1 MKSYTCKMCGAKLIV
16 NNSINFTNCLY
27 CGNSIAIIDEELQD
41 LNIKKIIPFTIEKEE
56 AIESYRKIL
65 GKEIIE
71 AKKVYVPVRLCNF
84 DFDYLL
90 YYEYRVEH
98 SDSDG
103 GSSYSY
109 YDAETLIDGFVNNEF
124 VFGNSKVDNVLLVD
138 EIRKQ
143 ARLDY
148 DPVLLKDVS
157 IECSNFDDSNLIK
170 RKLEQDVRKFG
181 RSKILRDISAVYSE
195 NYFIYG
201 INYEPFTTLIPVYIV
216 KTTNGEIYNYP
227 GVNPD
232 RALKISN
239 SSKIR
244 RYISIP
250 LIIQF
255 IIYFYKCM
263 TDLSFQD
270 NIGSKG
276 YFLSTVIFVVG
287 LCLFFSSFGK
297 KKQLMRTQHD
307 NYSYN
312 KYDYG
317 DHRKNVK

>member
-1 MKSYTCKMCGAKLIV
+1 M
-16 NNSINFTNCLY
+16 
-27 CGNSIAIIDEELQD
+27 
-41 LNIKKIIPFTIEKEE
+41 
-56 AIESYRKIL
+56 
-65 GKEIIE
+65 
-71 AKKVYVPVRLCNF
+71 
-84 DFDYLL
+84 
-90 YYEYRVEH
+90 
-98 SDSDG
+98 
-103 GSSYSY
+103 
-109 YDAETLIDGFVNNEF
+109 
-124 VFGNSKVDNVLLVD
+124 
-138 EIRKQ
+138 
-143 ARLDY
+143 
-148 DPVLLKDVS
+148 LKDVS

-201 INYEPFTTLIPVYIV
+201 INYESFTTLIPVYIV

-255 IIYFYKCM
+255 IIYFYKYM

-270 NIGSKG
+270 NIGNKY
-276 YFLSTVIFVVG
+276 YFLSIVIFVVG
-287 LCLFFSSFGK
+287 LFLFFRSFGK